1 MKLNKD
7 KHIGRVL
14 FIVEGSRTEF
24 TILRRIFC
32 NLLGYSYIEKR
43 RNRPSYFTSN
53 QDRFSQVAVIN
64 TRESN
69 IRDISEN
76 ENYLDDVFDVLREQY
91 QFPVDQSA
99 IYYLFDRDPES
110 NKDSALIE
118 QYIFSLANPYDN
130 EDGYKAGQLLLSYPS
145 IESYIISNFKDGANR
160 LRFQLGKDAKTY
172 IGENTDIQ
180 MNKISEETIIRA
192 ANEFLHYLE
201 SEKILFDIDEFAPS
215 GHVVFTKQQQEY
227 LSGIGFRL
235 FSMLTLAFLQMG
247 ILEFDNIDDVL

>member
-1 MKLNKD
+1 MKLNKE

-14 FIVEGSRTEF
+14 FIVEGSHTEF
-24 TILRRIFC
+24 SILRRIFC

-43 RNRPSYFTSN
+43 RNKPTYFTSA

-76 ENYLDDVFDVLREQY
+76 ETYLDDVFDALREQY

-110 NKDSALIE
+110 NTNPTLIE
-118 QYIFSLANPYDN
+118 KYIFSLTNPYDN
-130 EDGYKAGQLLLSYPS
+130 EDYKAGQLLLSYPS
-145 IESYIISNFKDGANR
+145 IESYIISNFKDETNS
-160 LRFQLGKDAKTY
+160 LRFQLGNEAKSY
-172 IGENTDIQ
+172 IGKNTDIQ
-180 MNKISEETIIRA
+180 LNKITEETLLKA
-192 ANEFLHYLE
+192 TFEFLRYLE
-201 SEKILFDIDEFAPS
+201 SEQISFDIDEFSEAS
-215 GHVVFTKQQQEY
+215 HAVFTKQEAEY
-227 LSGIGFRL
+227 SSGTGFRV

-247 ILEFDNIDDVL
+247 IIELD